1 MRPGRRTLLH
11 VRLSEYEGTSPVLR
25 RYRGTKIDVWKFDLI
40 GKGKSMVEITRAL
53 IARVGVD
60 LSKRVYQVHAVDRA
74 GRVVLAKAMAPQ
86 RFFEWCA
93 QLPAGCVVA
102 MEACGGA
109 HYVARRLGL
118 LGVDARLVAGQFAT
132 PYRMAGKSG
141 KNDANDAAAICEA
154 ASRPHMRFV
163 PVKSAQQQGQLAVHR
178 LREGFKQE
186 RTAVINRIR
195 GLLAE
200 FGVVFTQGPDALR
213 GVLADALEDAGNELP
228 GVARLALARAHAHWI
243 EIDDHIAW
251 CDERIAEHVRADDRA
266 RKAATL
272 LGVGPVTASA
282 IAASVGD
289 IGQFAN
295 ARQFG
300 ALAGAG
306 AEPELHRWQG
316 QPGAHHQARGHLP
329 AHAADPGRAQRG
341 HERGQAQ
348 RPHQPVAGAAQG
360 ARGLAEGR
368 GGAGQQE
375 RPHPVGGAHARC
387 GLRPEPRSRAAER
400 QAQPEAAGGASLR
413 AEPCGNAS
421 GGIPLNPE
429 TDSSPRRASADT
441 LTGQTG
447 GR

>member
-1 MRPGRRTLLH
+1 
-11 VRLSEYEGTSPVLR
+11 
-25 RYRGTKIDVWKFDLI
+25 VWKFDLS

-60 LSKRVYQVHAVDRA
+60 LSKRVYQVHAVDSA
-74 GRVVLAKAMAPQ
+74 GRVVLAKAIAPQ

-228 GVARLALARAHAHWI
+228 VTDRRNGASDVRRNGASAGGLNGRPEGVAGRGYFEAFA
-243 EIDDHIAW
+243 
-251 CDERIAEHVRADDRA
+251 
-266 RKAATL
+266 
-272 LGVGPVTASA
+272 GPVR
-282 IAASVGD
+282 VG
-289 IGQFAN
+289 
-295 ARQFG
+295 
-300 ALAGAG
+300 LTTC
-306 AEPELHRWQG
+306 L
-316 QPGAHHQARGHLP
+316 
-329 AHAADPGRAQRG
+329 
-341 HERGQAQ
+341 
-348 RPHQPVAGAAQG
+348 G
-360 ARGLAEGR
+360 AR
-368 GGAGQQE
+368 
-375 RPHPVGGAHARC
+375 
-387 GLRPEPRSRAAER
+387 
-400 QAQPEAAGGASLR
+400 
-413 AEPCGNAS
+413 
-421 GGIPLNPE
+421 
-429 TDSSPRRASADT
+429 
-441 LTGQTG
+441 
-447 GR
+447 